1 MMKLIC
7 HGYSGNALVISFY
20 LDGKYIM
27 KGIYIFEM
35 EAFKVLQ
42 MSDVCVEVYKEI
54 VDALVKE
61 GFFENRFNVFCKDKT
76 FKQRIKKYEREK
88 FDRTKARCELAL
100 AGNYPRLPGE
110 IPKLTLRPGI
120 DQPQYT

>member
-1 MMKLIC
+1 MIKLIRR
-7 HGYSGNALVISFY
+7 GYSGNALVISFC
-20 LDGKYIM
+20 LDGKQIM

-54 VDALVKE
+54 MDALVKD
-61 GFFENRFNVFCKDKT
+61 GFFENRFRVLCKDRT
-76 FKQRIKKYEREK
+76 LKQKIREYEREK
-88 FDRTKARCELAL
+88 YDRTKARCKLAL
-100 AGNYPRLPGE
+100 AGDYPGSFGKVPQ
-110 IPKLTLRPGI
+110 LTLWPGI

>member
-7 HGYSGNALVISFY
+7 HGYSRNALVISFY
-20 LDGKYIM
+20 LDGKHIM

-54 VDALVKE
+54 FDALVKD
-61 GFFENRFNVFCKDKT
+61 GFFENRFRILCKDRT
-76 FKQRIKKYEREK
+76 FKQKIREYGREK
-88 FDRTKARCELAL
+88 SNRAKARGKLAL
-100 AGNYPRLPGE
+100 AGDYSGLFGE
-110 IPKLTLRPGI
+110 IPKLTLRPGTG
-120 DQPQYT
+120 QP

>member
-7 HGYSGNALVISFY
+7 CGYSRNALVISFC
-20 LDGKYIM
+20 LDGKRIM

-54 VDALVKE
+54 MDALVKD
-61 GFFENRFNVFCKDKT
+61 GFFENRFRILCKDRT
-76 FKQRIKKYEREK
+76 LKQKIREYEREK
-88 FDRTKARCELAL
+88 SNRAKARGKLAL
-100 AGNYPRLPGE
+100 AGDYSGLFGE
-110 IPKLTLRPGI
+110 VPKLTLRPGI
-120 DQPQYT
+120 GQP